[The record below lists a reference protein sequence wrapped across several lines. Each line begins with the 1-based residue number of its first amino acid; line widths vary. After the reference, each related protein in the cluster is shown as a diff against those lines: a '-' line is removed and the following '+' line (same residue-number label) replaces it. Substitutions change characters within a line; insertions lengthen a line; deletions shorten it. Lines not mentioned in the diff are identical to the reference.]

1 MDSNNERDAMVRA
14 QLVQRG
20 ITDSRVLDAMATVPR
35 HLFVPPEARGQ
46 AYGDRAL
53 PISEGQTISQP
64 YIVALMAQALSLR
77 PGDRVLEVGA
87 GSGYAAAVLSRLA
100 GEVYTIER
108 WPALAEAAERS
119 LHDLGYTN
127 VHVFHGDGTA
137 GLPAYAPFDAV
148 VVSAAAPWV
157 PRPLREQLGEGGR
170 LVIPVGGRD
179 EQILLRLTR
188 TDHRTQ
194 TERLGEVRFVPL
206 IGEHAWEPAEPEQ
219 GSRREEGDDRQTTS
233 EE

>member
-1 MDSNNERDAMVRA
+1 MDLDNERNAMVRA
-14 QLVQRG
+14 QLMRRG

-35 HLFVPPEARGQ
+35 HLFVPPEARDQ

-53 PISEGQTISQP
+53 PIHEGQTISQP
-64 YIVALMAQALSLR
+64 YIVALMAQALNLR
-77 PGDRVLEVGA
+77 PEDRVLEVGA

-108 WPALAEAAERS
+108 WPTLAESAERS
-119 LHDLGYTN
+119 LHNLGYMN
-127 VHVFHGDGTA
+127 VHVFHGDGTT

-170 LVIPVGGRD
+170 LVIPVGGRN

-206 IGEHAWEPAEPEQ
+206 VGEHAWEPVEPEA
-219 GSRREEGDDRQTTS
+219 GSPHDEGDDRQTAGD
-233 EE
+233 E

>member
-1 MDSNNERDAMVRA
+1 MDTNNERNAMVRA

-35 HLFVPPEARGQ
+35 HLFVPPEARAQ

-100 GEVYTIER
+100 SEVDTIER
-108 WPALAEAAERS
+108 WPALAETAERC
-119 LHDLGYTN
+119 LHDLGYMN

-148 VVSAAAPWV
+148 VVSAASPWV

-170 LVIPVGGRD
+170 LVIPVGGRN

-188 TDHRTQ
+188 TDHRTH
-194 TERLGEVRFVPL
+194 TARLGEVRFVPL
-206 IGEHAWEPAEPEQ
+206 IGEHAWEPAEPEA
-219 GSRREEGDDRQTTS
+219 GSSRDEGDDRQTTN